1 MKLKNRLLAAAFAL
15 ALAGLS
21 GQSALPTAV
30 SLLIP
35 EAAAADVAD
44 NQSLP
49 LPAGMVRYELP
60 NGLTVMLQPR
70 KDPTNSLEARLA
82 VRAGSVHEAENE
94 RGLAH
99 FVEHMAF
106 NGTRDFPGQTIFKRL
121 EKLGIML
128 GADVNAVTSLGST
141 VYKLS
146 IPRYS
151 DEALDAA
158 LHTMSQWAFHLT
170 FDEAAFN
177 REREIIVEEW
187 RLRQGIGSRINNPL
201 QSLRYR
207 GSLSEFRDPIGLI
220 DVVRTAPVA
229 RARAFYER
237 WYEPQNMTLYLAG
250 DFDVKETKALIEK
263 YFASEPR
270 GTHTTPVD
278 WGRFEAVKG
287 KTVERI
293 FDSEQSD
300 RFVQVMMQETLE
312 APSDTVNTQ
321 WRDTLERLT
330 LDILDTRFAL
340 MKENDAGN
348 LQIAD
353 SSWILSPSQTQVLM
367 IARPKTKETYEKALE
382 DAGRELARLIAFG
395 PTAEELSRA
404 KAKRLGVL
412 QGQAVNRARYPNAT
426 LADQTADAVIYRLP
440 VIDKL
445 TEYEMVKT
453 FLEAVTPEHI
463 RAAAQMLRDSN
474 VKLAAVG
481 PDDKA
486 ARQVTEKSLRAAWEK
501 GANAKDVTPFDWVS
515 KPVAVKLERPSVKA
529 YTEKTELK
537 SPTGHGE
544 MYRYTLANGMRV
556 FLLSDKGL
564 SGNTSF
570 NLRVAGGTSAVEP
583 SGMTRVPAALTL
595 PMRCGIGDLKAVD
608 IRRAAQQAKTS
619 IISYAEL
626 LHHGIRAETSLESLP
641 TMLSLLHDRLA
652 SPVFCDEAL
661 GEIKTKSANQ
671 FRHSPAE
678 RKFMDAISLDAF
690 VNGDELVSG
699 EDDIV
704 ALGNAGDMQALE
716 ARLLGD
722 PAKMTLYIAT
732 REKAEKVIK
741 EVGPWMGSLK
751 KRGDAVTGWVDEG
764 VRPAAN
770 TGVKTFDWATA
781 PKTMVQMHYRAP
793 ARWSQ
798 ETADEVTAIG
808 LVTNLALREKLRTEM
823 SGVYVVSMNQLL
835 AKEPAPYFLGRLNF
849 TSAPERADQLIEKA
863 KEAIRALAREGLTV
877 QNFRQAKAMWRV
889 NEERSRK
896 ETYWWADALAQTAG
910 DQGEMAVLADIDRRI
925 ADLELGKTNALL
937 KTLLSGEPMIYKLV
951 PKQTDR

>member
-1 MKLKNRLLAAAFAL
+1 MKMKNHLFAATFAL
-15 ALAGLS
+15 AVMGLS
-21 GQSALPTAV
+21 GTPAVTAPV

-35 EAAAADVAD
+35 EAVAGEAES
-44 NQSLP
+44 NQTLP
-49 LPAGMVRYELP
+49 LPADMVRYELP

-82 VRAGSVHEAENE
+82 VRAGSVQEVENE

-106 NGTRDFPGQTIFKRL
+106 NGTKDFPGQTVFKRL

-151 DEALDAA
+151 DEALEAA
-158 LHTMSQWAFHLT
+158 VHTMSEWAFHIT

-207 GSLSEFRDPIGLI
+207 GSISEFRDPIGLI
-220 DVVRTAPVA
+220 EVVRTAPVE
-229 RARAFYER
+229 RAKAFYER

-250 DFDVKETKALIEK
+250 DFDVDKLKKIIEK

-278 WGRFEAVKG
+278 WGRFESTDG
-287 KTVERI
+287 KAVERI

-340 MKENDAGN
+340 IKENEVGN

-367 IARPKTKETYEKALE
+367 IARPKSNETYEKALE
-382 DAGRELARLIAFG
+382 DAGRELARMIEFG
-395 PTAEELSRA
+395 PTAEELARA
-404 KAKRLGVL
+404 KEKRLALL
-412 QGQAVNRARYPNAT
+412 QNQAVNQARYPNIT

-440 VIDKL
+440 VIDKV

-453 FLEAVTPEHI
+453 FLEAVTPDHI
-463 RAAAQMLRDSN
+463 RAAAQMMRDST

-481 PDDKA
+481 PNDKA
-486 ARQVTEKSLRAAWEK
+486 SKKVTEKSLTIAWAK
-501 GANAKDVTPFDWVS
+501 GANAKDVKPFDLVS
-515 KPVAVKLERPSVKA
+515 KPVNVNLTKPDVKA
-529 YTEKTELK
+529 YVEKTELE
-537 SPTGHGE
+537 SPTGEGDF
-544 MYRYTLANGMRV
+544 YRYKLVNGMTV
-556 FLLSDKGL
+556 FILSDDNL

-583 SGMTRVPAALTL
+583 SGMTRIPAALTL
-595 PMRCGIGDLKAVD
+595 PMRCGIGDLKPVD
-608 IRRAAQQAKTS
+608 IRRAAQKAKTS
-619 IISYAEL
+619 IMSYAEL
-626 LHHGIRAETSLESLP
+626 LHHGIRSETSLESLP
-641 TMLSLLHDRLA
+641 TMLSLLRDRLEE
-652 SPVFCDEAL
+652 PHFCDEAL
-661 GEIKTKSANQ
+661 ADIKTSSANQ

-678 RKFMDAISLDAF
+678 RKFMDAISEDAF
-690 VNGDELVSG
+690 VNGRELVSG
-699 EDDIV
+699 EKDIA
-704 ALGNAGDMQALE
+704 ALGNAKDMKALE

-722 PAKMTLYIAT
+722 PAKMTVYIAT
-732 REKAEKVIK
+732 REKAETIIK
-741 EVGPWMGSLK
+741 EVGPWMGSLT
-751 KRGDAVTGWVDEG
+751 KRGDVVDGWVDEG
-764 VRPAAN
+764 VRPADN
-770 TGVKTFDWATA
+770 KGVKSFNWATA

-793 ARWSQ
+793 AEWSQ
-798 ETADEVTAIG
+798 EMADEVTAIG

-835 AKEPAPYFLGRLNF
+835 AKDPAPYFLGRLNF
-849 TSAPERADQLIEKA
+849 TSAPERADVLIEKA
-863 KEAIRALAREGLTV
+863 KEAIKELAEEGLTV
-877 QNFRQAKAMWRV
+877 QNFKQAKAMWRV
-889 NEERSRK
+889 NEERMRK
-896 ETYWWADALAQTAG
+896 ETYWWADAIAQTAG
-910 DQGEMAVLADIDRRI
+910 NEKEIEVLADIDNRI
-925 ADLELGKTNALL
+925 ADLELDKTNKLL
-937 KTLLSGEPMIYKLV
+937 KELLSGEPMVYKLV
-951 PKQTDR
+951 PKQFGK